1 MSSCGKYGDSFKWPK
16 EVDELWVKPTDIF
29 HVLSKPPAASGKS
42 GRIFKV
48 DENDIKMI
56 DDKVQK
62 T

>member
-1 MSSCGKYGDSFKWPK
+1 MANKWPK
-16 EVDELWVKPTDIF
+16 EVDELWVKPSDIL

-48 DENDIKMI
+48 DEINNKMI
-56 DDKVQK
+56 EDKVQK